1 MSVRNWP
8 AETSH
13 AFHYPVQYKTK
24 TNFKLVQGTFI
35 MILTGYISSSKF
47 LILYFL
53 LFAAW

>member
-8 AETSH
+8 VETSH